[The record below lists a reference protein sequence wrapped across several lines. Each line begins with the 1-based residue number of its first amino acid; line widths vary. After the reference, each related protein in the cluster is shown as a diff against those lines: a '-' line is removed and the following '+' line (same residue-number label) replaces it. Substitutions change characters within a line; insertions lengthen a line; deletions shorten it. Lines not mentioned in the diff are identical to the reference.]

1 MKISQLF
8 VYPVKSCRGI
18 PFSVVGVLPY
28 GLAFDRQLMLIES
41 VSGTFLSQRSHPKL
55 ALVGVDVNV
64 ISSAL
69 SIEAP
74 RMPTFTHRME
84 FSPSSQRVVTVHTM
98 PFIADDQGDEASVW
112 FSEYLGVSCRLVAVH
127 DSEMRRRALDNFDE
141 PMIISCHDSASIH
154 NIGQPSLD
162 YINEERVRT
171 GSPKVSYNCFRPNIV
186 TSDHAPFEENRWK
199 VLRIG
204 DTLFERRKLTA
215 RCSIVDVDP
224 DTGER
229 GTGVLKTL
237 ANFRNSNGKIYFGT
251 YFYPRLKSLH
261 PVPII
266 SVGQEIEVVEL
277 VRE

>member
-28 GLAFDRQLMLIES
+28 GLAFDRQLMLVES
-41 VSGTFLSQRSHPKL
+41 VSGTFISQRTHPKL

-64 ISSAL
+64 NSAKL
-69 SIEAP
+69 SIVAP
-74 RMPTFTHRME
+74 EMPTFTHKMK
-84 FSPSSQRVVTVHTM
+84 FSLSSQRIVTVHTM
-98 PFIADDQGDEASVW
+98 PFIADDQGDDVSAW
-112 FSEYLGVSCRLVAVH
+112 FSNYLAVDCRLVAVQ
-127 DSEMRRRALDNFDE
+127 DSKMRRRALDTFGE

-154 NIGQPSLD
+154 IIGQSSLD
-162 YINEERVRT
+162 YVNEERERA
-171 GSPKVSYNCFRPNIV
+171 GSPKVSCKCFRPNIV

-204 DTLFERRKLTA
+204 GTLFERRKLTE
-215 RCSIVDVDP
+215 RCSIIDVDP

-229 GTGVLKTL
+229 GAGVLKTL
-237 ANFRNSNGKIYFGT
+237 ASFRNQNGKIYFGT
-251 YFYPRLKSLH
+251 YFYPRLKDLH

-266 SVGQEIEVVEL
+266 SVGQEIEIVEL